1 MCPVSE
7 VRTVL
12 ITGAPGSNFDFD
24 YTCFPYK
31 LLEAQLREVYGLR

>member
-1 MCPVSE
+1 MDPLSE
-7 VRTVL
+7 VRTIL

-31 LLEAQLREVYGLR
+31 LLELQLREVYGLR

>member
-24 YTCFPYK
+24 YTSFPYK
-31 LLEAQLREVYGLR
+31 LLEAQLREDYVLR